1 MNWDQI
7 SAIAAVLGIFFTAG
21 GMIYIGGKL
30 SQTVS
35 DHGLK
40 LNDHEIRLDTHD
52 RRIGG
57 HDVSLARLEG
67 FRAGVESTR
76 SEQSEAR

>member
-7 SAIAAVLGIFFTAG
+7 SAIAAVVGAFFTVAG
-21 GMIYIGGKL
+21 VIYVSGKL
-30 SQTVS
+30 SQRVS

-52 RRIGG
+52 RRLGG
-57 HDVSLARLEG
+57 HDISLARLEG
-67 FRAGVESTR
+67 FRDGVASTR